1 MTALLDHCTQ
11 FLDLLI
17 LYLPPPKKKERKE
30 GKRERKP
37 RQRHVY
43 IHTDRHSN
51 FNTESPYLK
60 ILASIKK
67 KKPIQEKQ
75 TYLLPFFGIFIE
87 LKKSSTNVYCHWVSD
102 VHCVKPV

>member
-67 KKPIQEKQ
+67 KKTYTGETNISAPFLWYFHRTQEEQ
-75 TYLLPFFGIFIE
+75 Y
-87 LKKSSTNVYCHWVSD
+87 
-102 VHCVKPV
+102 